1 MEEDKE
7 LEELRKKKL
16 AQIMAQQ
23 QQSAEAQEE
32 EMKERAQ
39 RAEILRA
46 ILTPEARERLTNV
59 RLVKP
64 ELVENVEN
72 QLIYLAQSGKLS
84 HMITDGE
91 LKSLLLKLSEKS
103 RDIKIE
109 RR

>member
-16 AQIMAQQ
+16 AQMMSQQ
-23 QQSAEAQEE
+23 QGSEAQEE
-32 EMKERAQ
+32 EKRERAQ

-72 QLIYLAQSGKLS
+72 QLIYLAQSGRLN

-91 LKSLLLKLSEKS
+91 LKSLLLKLTEKS

>member
-1 MEEDKE
+1 MEDDKE

-16 AQIMAQQ
+16 AQMMSQQ
-23 QQSAEAQEE
+23 QGSEAQEE
-32 EMKERAQ
+32 EKRERAQ

-72 QLIYLAQSGKLS
+72 QLIYLAQSGRLN

-91 LKSLLLKLSEKS
+91 LKSLLLKLTEKS

>member
-1 MEEDKE
+1 MEDDKE

-16 AQIMAQQ
+16 AQMMAQQ
-23 QQSAEAQEE
+23 QSSEAQEE
-32 EMKERAQ
+32 EKRERAQ

-64 ELVENVEN
+64 EIVENVEN
-72 QLIYLAQSGKLS
+72 QLIYLAQSGRLN

-91 LKSLLLKLSEKS
+91 LKSLLSKLTEKS

>member
-1 MEEDKE
+1 MEDDKE

-16 AQIMAQQ
+16 AQMMSQQ
-23 QQSAEAQEE
+23 QGSEAQEE
-32 EMKERAQ
+32 EKRERAQ

-64 ELVENVEN
+64 EIVENVEN
-72 QLIYLAQSGKLS
+72 QLIYLAQSGRLN

-91 LKSLLLKLSEKS
+91 LKSLLLKLTEKN

>member
-1 MEEDKE
+1 MEDDKE

-16 AQIMAQQ
+16 AQMMAQQ
-23 QQSAEAQEE
+23 QQSGETQEE
-32 EMKERAQ
+32 EMRERAQ

-64 ELVENVEN
+64 EIVENVEN
-72 QLIYLAQSGKLS
+72 QLIYLAQSGKLN

-91 LKSLLLKLSEKS
+91 LKSLLLKLTEKS